1 MPEPGAPG
9 FRRTNRDD
17 APLPEIVVAFDPVGE
32 ITVTDNRAASLA
44 AAADAFA
51 ERFGLE
57 DVESASERYALVYAE
72 PPHDVQGRRRVTI
85 TGRGA
90 ERSVPRTV
98 HNARRDRDARRP
110 PRRRHERA
118 GVAADRAALWAVAL
132 CVLLVLVAAASA
144 HAAVFA

>member
-1 MPEPGAPG
+1 MPHTGAAG
-9 FRRTNRDD
+9 FRQTNRDD

-32 ITVTDNRAASLA
+32 VTVTDNRAASLA

-57 DVESASERYALVYAE
+57 DVESASERYALAYAE
-72 PPHDVQGRRRVTI
+72 PPHEEGHRRVTI
-85 TGRGA
+85 TGHGA

-98 HNARRDRDARRP
+98 RDERRDRDARRP
-110 PRRRHERA
+110 TRRRHERP
-118 GVAADRAALWAVAL
+118 GFAADRAALWAVGL

-144 HAAVFA
+144 HAAVLG